1 MVWVL
6 SIAAATLTA
15 VTSDP
20 RSLRL
25 AVVLA
30 LSAAVVQALV
40 AARAPRHA
48 DLRAL
53 RREVAGLRSDLAVR
67 PAPIVEIVMVADRGR
82 GLSRPTTV
90 NGNAYLDRSDGR
102 RLVLDLVALEEE
114 SAAARR

>member
-6 SIAAATLTA
+6 SLVAAVLTA

-20 RSLRL
+20 RPLRL

-30 LSAAVVQALV
+30 LAAAVAQALV
-40 AARAPRHA
+40 AARTPRHA
-48 DLRAL
+48 DVRAL

-67 PAPIVEIVMVADRGR
+67 PAPIVEIVMVPAPAGA
-82 GLSRPTTV
+82 LSRPTTV

-102 RLVLDLVALEEE
+102 RLILDLVALEEE
-114 SAAARR
+114 TAAARR